1 MDEGL
6 FERIWEYRE
15 ETLYRRLFG
24 DAARGIFVIP
34 HEMFAKTF
42 SQKDVDPRWL
52 HHGVFEYAPTFTR
65 SSWIYTTSGMSAPW
79 EAEEPDP
86 SAVSGLGCEFIFES
100 SVRGDW
106 AITRLLQLMAYQI
119 LLCHGRYPGREPL
132 GLFDRLPL
140 RGPVWDDESEIQ
152 FLMLAPADPSV
163 GTQQLASGSFEL
175 LRVIGIT
182 DAEAT
187 FARAHGGDAL
197 IERLRAAA
205 AFPVTDPRRR
215 SVSLGE
221 QTCR

>member
-119 LLCHGRYPGREPL
+119 LLCTVAILAGNRSDCSIGYPFAAPSGTTN
-132 GLFDRLPL
+132 L
-140 RGPVWDDESEIQ
+140 RSN
-152 FLMLAPADPSV
+152 S
-163 GTQQLASGSFEL
+163 
-175 LRVIGIT
+175 
-182 DAEAT
+182 
-187 FARAHGGDAL
+187 
-197 IERLRAAA
+197 
-205 AFPVTDPRRR
+205 
-215 SVSLGE
+215 
-221 QTCR
+221 